1 MSTPVPQIGFDRF
14 IHLDWVTAALD
25 VRAGRSAEGHLDE
38 VLDAAGLGIAAK
50 HNTRG
55 VLSRLWLQP
64 RPELQDLAARGL
76 AIYKRAPEESVVALS
91 WGMAIA
97 SYPFFGKV
105 AELFGRLS
113 AIQGGCSAAEIHR
126 RMSEVYGERDATR
139 RAASRV
145 LQTQESWGTLI
156 RSERGKRLTRMRPMT
171 VHDDQAVAWL
181 IEAALRYSG
190 KAVSVAS
197 LPALAVIYPFVLDRP
212 LGYVASNSPMLEL
225 RSEGSGHQSVTLAG
239 AI

>member
-14 IHLDWVTAALD
+14 IHRDWVTAALD
-25 VRAGRSAEGHLDE
+25 VSAGRIADGHLDE
-38 VLDAAGLGIAAK
+38 VLNAAGLGVAAK

-55 VLSRLWLQP
+55 VLSRLWLKP
-64 RPELQDLAARGL
+64 RPELLDLAVRGL
-76 AIYKRAPEESVVALS
+76 AIYKNASADSVVALS

-113 AIQGGCSAAEIHR
+113 ALQGGCSAAEIHR

-156 RSERGKRLTRMRPMT
+156 RSERGKRLTRTRPIT

-190 KAVSVAS
+190 KAVSVS
-197 LPALAVIYPFVLDRP
+197 NLPALAVIYPFLLDRP

-225 RSEGSGHQSVTLAG
+225 RSEGSGHQSVCLVG
-239 AI
+239 AV

>member
-1 MSTPVPQIGFDRF
+1 MSTPFPQIGFDRF
-14 IHLDWVTAALD
+14 VRLDWVTAALD
-25 VRAGRSAEGHLDE
+25 VRAGRSGEDHLHGVLDE
-38 VLDAAGLGIAAK
+38 AGLGVAAK

-64 RPELQDLAARGL
+64 RPELYDLAIRGL
-76 AIYKRAPEESVVALS
+76 EIYRAAPVESAVVLS

-113 AIQGGCSAAEIHR
+113 ALQGGCSAAEIHR
-126 RMSEVYGERDATR
+126 RISEVYGEREGAR
-139 RAASRV
+139 RATSRV
-145 LQTQESWGTLI
+145 LQTQESWGTLV
-156 RSERGKRLTRMRPMT
+156 RSERGKRLIRTRPIT
-171 VHDDQAVAWL
+171 VRDDRAVAWL

-190 KAVSVAS
+190 KAVSVTS

-212 LGYVASNSPMLEL
+212 LGYVASNSPTLEL
-225 RSEGSGHQSVTLAG
+225 RSEGAGHQSVVLAN
-239 AI
+239 AF